1 MKKAGKKPKDVKEA
15 SSALKR
21 LQAFDKSRVAAGKP
35 AIFDVNKKKEEPKK
49 PVKESYDSE
58 EAAKKRLRQ
67 IEFFKRQ
74 G

>member
-1 MKKAGKKPKDVKEA
+1 MKTLIF
-15 SSALKR
+15 ALMM
-21 LQAFDKSRVAAGKP
+21 AVGTAAC
-35 AIFDVNKKKEEPKK
+35 AKEEPKK